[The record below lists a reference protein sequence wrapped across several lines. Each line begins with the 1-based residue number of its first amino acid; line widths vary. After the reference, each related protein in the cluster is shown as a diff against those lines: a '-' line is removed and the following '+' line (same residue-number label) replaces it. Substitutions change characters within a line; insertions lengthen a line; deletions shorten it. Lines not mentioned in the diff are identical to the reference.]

1 LVDEREIVRAN
12 GTFDYVDGNALR
24 LSRGRRDGLV
34 PALLDGLEAY
44 CLVETSEADET
55 VDDGGEG
62 GDFAELHTE
71 DGGDE
76 VEPGHCYETPIQGT
90 DYD

>member
-1 LVDEREIVRAN
+1 LLTPADF
-12 GTFDYVDGNALR
+12 TFRRGMPLR
-24 LSRGRRDGLV
+24 LTRGRRYGLV

-44 CLVETSEADET
+44 GLVETSEADET
-55 VDDGGEG
+55 IDDRGEG

-76 VEPGHCYETPIQGT
+76 VETGDGYESPIQGT